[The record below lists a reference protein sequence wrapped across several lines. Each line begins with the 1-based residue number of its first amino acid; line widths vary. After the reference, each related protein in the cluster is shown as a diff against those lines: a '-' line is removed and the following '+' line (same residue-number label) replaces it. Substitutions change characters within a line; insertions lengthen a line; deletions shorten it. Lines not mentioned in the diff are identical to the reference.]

1 MVDGLV
7 RWRRKEFSW
16 VVLKKDQTSE
26 KVKNNVVNR
35 LYQTKNS
42 SRYSTGLIVL
52 FFGDSPAQKEDLR
65 INKVRRYDSV
75 RHHIDIPRV
84 CKRCDEVM
92 MKEADLH
99 RIYSL
104 IKYVLLCVLSTYY
117 LCLGYSKYWK
127 II

>member
-26 KVKNNVVNR
+26 KVKNSVVDR
-35 LYQTKNS
+35 LYQTK
-42 SRYSTGLIVL
+42 
-52 FFGDSPAQKEDLR
+52 KK
-65 INKVRRYDSV
+65 NKVRRYDSV

-104 IKYVLLCVLSTYY
+104 IKYVLLHVLSTYY